1 MLQMIGIEGFLLI
14 TFSFSVGIYF
24 FIVIS
29 QLAQKITYRSPLQR
43 IIGNREK
50 TIVPALFKDKGKEK
64 LDFGVFSDPKFML
77 TGFATACIFTWAFW
91 TTPFKIYMFQ
101 AGLMVG
107 FGVAKFLG
115 NTKRTIDYRTK
126 VKEISILYDSIDLFS
141 DSHSIHQALAKAG
154 ELTPSIRDSVEK
166 CVNRWPQGPVKALHH
181 FAKEVNF
188 PEAEILAAV
197 LQHITL
203 SGKSEKSGL
212 LSEESAKLEERLRR
226 NYEKEIAARPLYQ
239 TIYLALPGFAL
250 VGIVLFPIGY
260 KAIKMIE
267 SLTAWNGQM

>member
-1 MLQMIGIEGFLLI
+1 MF
-14 TFSFSVGIYF
+14 T
-24 FIVIS
+24 
-29 QLAQKITYRSPLQR
+29 A
-43 IIGNREK
+43 REK
-50 TIVPALFKDKGKEK
+50 TIVPALYKDKGKEK
-64 LDFGVFSDPKFML
+64 LDLGIFSDPKFL
-77 TGFATACIFTWAFW
+77 IIGFATACIFTWAFW
-91 TTPFKIYMFQ
+91 TTPLRIYMFQ
-101 AGLMVG
+101 VGLMVG
-107 FGVAKFLG
+107 FLVAKFLG
-115 NTKRTIDYRTK
+115 NTKKTIDYRTK

-141 DSHSIHQALAKAG
+141 ESHSIHQALAKAG

-188 PEAEILAAV
+188 PEAEILASV

-267 SLTAWNGQM
+267 SLTAWSGQM